1 MVEPTFSERGG
12 DSIELF
18 FGVGLDGAVGGGV
31 SHAGQHEASFD
42 LIVVQEALV
51 GLINGASGD
60 FAGAGGASAS
70 AAGVRQVDALLF
82 CCVEDV
88 LIIRDFDGLVET
100 FALADQG
107 DLVGSH

>member
-31 SHAGQHEASFD
+31 GDAGQHETSFD
-42 LIVVQEALV
+42 LVIVQEALV
-51 GLINGASGD
+51 GLVNGASGD
-60 FAGAGGASAS
+60 LAGAGGASAS
-70 AAGVRQVDALLF
+70 TAGVGEVDALLF
-82 CCVEDV
+82 SSVEDV
-88 LIIRDFDGLVET
+88 LVVGHFDGLVET